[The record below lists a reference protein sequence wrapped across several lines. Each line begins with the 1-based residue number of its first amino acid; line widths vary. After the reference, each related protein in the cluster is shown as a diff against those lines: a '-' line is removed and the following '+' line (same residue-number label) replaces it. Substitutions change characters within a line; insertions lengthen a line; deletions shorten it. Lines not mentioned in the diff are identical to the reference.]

1 MTLLFIDYRRNAEML
16 CTENCTLFGFIN
28 TKLKEKVVSGEV
40 SITKTVMGSAK
51 IKLYNSVVVITEDSE
66 DGSFIV
72 SELVKLYPDISF
84 NYLSSKSVLTLF
96 PEMKYVEECE
106 FQKPREFSSILPN
119 LYISSMKASSD
130 AKLLD
135 TLKISA
141 IINLAP
147 VSCPNYLEKY
157 TDFTY
162 LTIYE
167 EDRPD
172 TDLYQYFDITFRF
185 IERYSKTSGVLVHC
199 AAGIS
204 RSSTIIIAYVMK
216 KLDLSFCEAFDYV
229 QRRHPN
235 TDPNIGFICQLQQYE
250 KQIKEEKS

>member
-16 CTENCTLFGFIN
+16 CTESCTLFGFIN
-28 TKLKEKVVSGEV
+28 TKLKEKILSGEV
-40 SITKTVMGSAK
+40 STIKTVMGSAK
-51 IKLYNSVVVITEDSE
+51 IKLYKSVVVITEDSE
-66 DGSFIV
+66 EGCFIV
-72 SELVKLYPDISF
+72 SELLKLYPDTSF

-96 PEMKYVEECE
+96 PEMKYVEEYE
-106 FQKPREFSSILPN
+106 YQKPREFSPILPN
-119 LYISSMKASSD
+119 LYLSSMKAASD
-130 AKLLD
+130 ARLLE
-135 TLKISA
+135 TLQISA

-147 VSCPNYLEKY
+147 TLCPNHFEKY
-157 TDFTY
+157 VDFPY

-172 TDLYQYFDITFRF
+172 TDLYQYFNIAFRF

-216 KLDLSFCEAFDYV
+216 KLGLSFVEAFDYV
-229 QRRHPN
+229 HQRHPN

>member
-28 TKLKEKVVSGEV
+28 ARLKERVISGDV

-51 IKLYNSVVVITEDSE
+51 IKLYNSVIVITEDPE
-66 DGSFIV
+66 EGCFLV
-72 SELVKLYPDISF
+72 SELVKLYPTTSF
-84 NYLSSKSVLTLF
+84 NYLGSKSVRTLF
-96 PEMKYVEECE
+96 PEMKYVEAYEYP
-106 FQKPREFSSILPN
+106 KPREFSSILPN
-119 LYISSMKASSD
+119 LYISSMKAASD

-141 IINLAP
+141 IINLVPAM
-147 VSCPNYLEKY
+147 CPNYLEKY

-172 TDLYQYFDITFRF
+172 TDLCQYFDITFRF

-216 KLDLSFCEAFDYV
+216 KLGLSFTEGFDYV

-235 TDPNIGFICQLQQYE
+235 TDPNIGFIYQLQQYE